1 MPLRFAPA
9 PVRVLLRRSMMRGL
23 GGALLP
29 SGDDSRRRSVS
40 DLGSRPGVSTLWRER
55 WLGRR
60 GNCGRDSTLPLPRDA
75 PAMTSF
81 RGGEMDKGD
90 AFIMLASAY
99 HGGGN
104 NTTKDE
110 RRLMFATFS
119 VRGYMRQEENQYLAV
134 PQEVAKKFDRDIQE
148 FMGYSMSDPAGGFVE
163 EMDPIFVLRPEE
175 AKGPTDF

>member
-1 MPLRFAPA
+1 MPPRVEECIFA
-9 PVRVLLRRSMMRGL
+9 
-23 GGALLP
+23 
-29 SGDDSRRRSVS
+29 
-40 DLGSRPGVSTLWRER
+40 
-55 WLGRR
+55 
-60 GNCGRDSTLPLPRDA
+60 
-75 PAMTSF
+75 
-81 RGGEMDKGD
+81 EMEKGD

-99 HGGGN
+99 HGGGHN
-104 NTTKDE
+104 ATKDE

-134 PQEVAKKFDRDIQE
+134 PHEVAKKFDRDIQE